1 MPDFGDRIRHL
12 RKKRGL
18 TIMDV
23 EKATG
28 IGHSTISRW
37 ERGESVPNSS
47 DIYRILMDYFK
58 VDMCY
63 LLGVT
68 DKKNGRFASAARLIL
83 FFTVL
88 KARCPVTLSYTS
100 SFSPYSVI

>member
-1 MPDFGDRIRHL
+1 MPDFGERMRHL

-47 DIYRILMDYFK
+47 GIYRILMDYFK
-58 VDMCY
+58 VDMSY
-63 LLGVT
+63 LMGVS
-68 DKKNGRFASAARLIL
+68 DGVLRESAVIKDIVTRLE
-83 FFTVL
+83 VL
-88 KARCPVTLSYTS
+88 EERVGYEVRKEE
-100 SFSPYSVI
+100 

>member
-37 ERGESVPNSS
+37 EMFS
-47 DIYRILMDYFK
+47 
-58 VDMCY
+58 
-63 LLGVT
+63 T
-68 DKKNGRFASAARLIL
+68 
-83 FFTVL
+83 TVME
-88 KARCPVTLSYTS
+88 RE
-100 SFSPYSVI
+100 FWW

>member
-1 MPDFGDRIRHL
+1 MLDFGKRIKSL
-12 RKKRGL
+12 RKNRGL
-18 TIMDV
+18 TLMDM

-47 DIYRILMDYFK
+47 GIYKILMDYFK

-68 DKKNGRFASAARLIL
+68 DGVLRESEVIKEIEFRLHVLEERAAYEA
-83 FFTVL
+83 
-88 KARCPVTLSYTS
+88 KGQEEAK
-100 SFSPYSVI
+100 

>member
-28 IGHSTISRW
+28 IAHSTISRW

-47 DIYRILMDYFK
+47 DIYRILKDYFK

-68 DKKNGRFASAARLIL
+68 DGVLRESEVIKEIVTRLE
-83 FFTVL
+83 VL
-88 KARCPVTLSYTS
+88 EERAGYEVQEESK
-100 SFSPYSVI
+100 

>member
-1 MPDFGDRIRHL
+1 MPDFGERIRQL

-47 DIYRILMDYFK
+47 VIYRILMDYFK
-58 VDMCY
+58 VDMCF

-68 DKKNGRFASAARLIL
+68 DGVLRESEIIKEIVKRLE
-83 FFTVL
+83 VL
-88 KARCPVTLSYTS
+88 EERAEYGALHEEENLK
-100 SFSPYSVI
+100 

>member
-1 MPDFGDRIRHL
+1 MPDFGERIRSL
-12 RKKRGL
+12 RKNRGL
-18 TIMDV
+18 TLMDV

-47 DIYRILMDYFK
+47 DIYKILMDYFK

-68 DKKNGRFASAARLIL
+68 DGVLRESAVIKEIEARLQ
-83 FFTVL
+83 VL
-88 KARCPVTLSYTS
+88 EGRAGYNVKRQEDAQ
-100 SFSPYSVI
+100 

>member
-23 EKATG
+23 ENATG
-28 IGHSTISRW
+28 IGHSIISRW

-68 DKKNGRFASAARLIL
+68 DGVLRESEVIKEIVTRLE
-83 FFTVL
+83 VL
-88 KARCPVTLSYTS
+88 EERAWC
-100 SFSPYSVI
+100 

>member
-1 MPDFGDRIRHL
+1 MPDFGERIRHL

-47 DIYRILMDYFK
+47 EIYQILMDYFK
-58 VDMCY
+58 VDMSY
-63 LLGVT
+63 LMGVSEGVLRESEVIKDIVT
-68 DKKNGRFASAARLIL
+68 RLK
-83 FFTVL
+83 VL
-88 KARCPVTLSYTS
+88 EERVGYEVRKEE
-100 SFSPYSVI
+100 

>member
-1 MPDFGDRIRHL
+1 MPDFGERVRHL

-47 DIYRILMDYFK
+47 EIYRILMDYFK
-58 VDMCY
+58 VDMSY
-63 LLGVT
+63 LMGVS
-68 DKKNGRFASAARLIL
+68 DGVLQESAVIKDIVTRLE
-83 FFTVL
+83 VL
-88 KARCPVTLSYTS
+88 EERVGYEVRKEE
-100 SFSPYSVI
+100 

>member
-1 MPDFGDRIRHL
+1 MPDFGERIRHL

-47 DIYRILMDYFK
+47 EIYQILMDYFK
-58 VDMCY
+58 VDMSY
-63 LLGVT
+63 LMGVSDGVLRESEVIKDIVT
-68 DKKNGRFASAARLIL
+68 RLE
-83 FFTVL
+83 VL
-88 KARCPVTLSYTS
+88 EERVGYEVRKEE
-100 SFSPYSVI
+100 

>member
-1 MPDFGDRIRHL
+1 MPDFGERIRHL

-68 DKKNGRFASAARLIL
+68 DGVLRESEVIKEIVTRLEIL
-83 FFTVL
+83 EERAGYEVNEEES
-88 KARCPVTLSYTS
+88 K
-100 SFSPYSVI
+100 

>member
-1 MPDFGDRIRHL
+1 MPDFGERIRHL

-47 DIYRILMDYFK
+47 EIYQILMDYFK
-58 VDMCY
+58 VDMSY
-63 LLGVT
+63 LMGVSDGVLRESEVIKDIVT
-68 DKKNGRFASAARLIL
+68 RLE
-83 FFTVL
+83 VL
-88 KARCPVTLSYTS
+88 EERVGYE
-100 SFSPYSVI
+100 VRREE

>member
-1 MPDFGDRIRHL
+1 MPDFGERIRQL

-23 EKATG
+23 EKATR

-47 DIYRILMDYFK
+47 VIYRILMDYFQ

-68 DKKNGRFASAARLIL
+68 DGVLRESKVIKEIVKRLE
-83 FFTVL
+83 VL
-88 KARCPVTLSYTS
+88 EERAEYGALHEEENLK
-100 SFSPYSVI
+100 

>member
-1 MPDFGDRIRHL
+1 MPDFGERMRHL

-47 DIYRILMDYFK
+47 EIYQILMDYFK
-58 VDMCY
+58 VDMSY
-63 LLGVT
+63 LMGVS
-68 DKKNGRFASAARLIL
+68 DGVLRESAVIQDIVTRLE
-83 FFTVL
+83 VL
-88 KARCPVTLSYTS
+88 EERVGYEVRKEE
-100 SFSPYSVI
+100 

>member
-1 MPDFGDRIRHL
+1 MPDFGERMRHL

-47 DIYRILMDYFK
+47 EIYRILMDYFK
-58 VDMCY
+58 VDMSY
-63 LLGVT
+63 LMGVS
-68 DKKNGRFASAARLIL
+68 DGVLQESAVIKDIVTRLE
-83 FFTVL
+83 VL
-88 KARCPVTLSYTS
+88 EERVGYEVRKEE
-100 SFSPYSVI
+100 

>member
-23 EKATG
+23 EKTTG

-37 ERGESVPNSS
+37 ESS
-47 DIYRILMDYFK
+47 M
-58 VDMCY
+58 V
-63 LLGVT
+63 
-68 DKKNGRFASAARLIL
+68 SAVA
-83 FFTVL
+83 
-88 KARCPVTLSYTS
+88 
-100 SFSPYSVI
+100 

>member
-1 MPDFGDRIRHL
+1 MPDFGERVRHL

-47 DIYRILMDYFK
+47 EIYRILMDYFK
-58 VDMCY
+58 VDMSY
-63 LLGVT
+63 LMGVS
-68 DKKNGRFASAARLIL
+68 DGVLRESAVIKDIVTRLE
-83 FFTVL
+83 VL
-88 KARCPVTLSYTS
+88 EERVGYEVRKEK
-100 SFSPYSVI
+100 